1 MNGRRTSPVA
11 GSLLVLAAWL
21 APVPAEA
28 QVGAFLDSLFGG
40 KKEQPAPA
48 AEPEAAPAPAAPAPA
63 PKKAAAPKKEG
74 KDAAKDSGKEAK
86 AAEKP
91 ADARTGSIK
100 GGKHAGPE
108 RSAEKAQ
115 PEARVAAVG
124 APAAVAASLEPADP
138 ATVLAQANAYFNGLT
153 TLTGNFMQ
161 IAADGRR
168 IGGKLTI
175 AKPGRLRF
183 DYDQPSPLEVVA
195 DGTSVAVR
203 DRKLS
208 TQDTYFIAQTPLKF
222 LLREKIDLAHDLTV
236 TEVTNDPGG
245 VRIALED
252 RATLGGTSKIQL
264 YFDAE
269 VKTLSQ
275 WRITD
280 PQGYLTTVQL
290 SNLQKGKPVDSTLFF
305 INYGRPEDKAMA
317 ERIKQSQNP

>member
-1 MNGRRTSPVA
+1 MYGRRTSPVA
-11 GSLLVLAAWL
+11 GSLLILAAWL
-21 APVPAEA
+21 APVPAQA

-40 KKEQPAPA
+40 KKEQPAP
-48 AEPEAAPAPAAPAPA
+48 EPEAAPASPAPAPA
-63 PKKAAAPKKEG
+63 PKKAAVPKKDAS
-74 KDAAKDSGKEAK
+74 KDAK
-86 AAEKP
+86 AGEKP
-91 ADARTGSIK
+91 TEARTGSIK
-100 GGKHAGPE
+100 GKPPAT
-108 RSAEKAQ
+108 EKGA
-115 PEARVAAVG
+115 PEAKVAAVG
-124 APAAVAASLEPADP
+124 APTALPASLEPADP
-138 ATVLAQANAYFNGLT
+138 ATVLAQANAYFNGIS
-153 TLTGNFMQ
+153 TLTGSFMQ

-203 DRKLS
+203 DRKLA

-222 LLREKIDLAHDLTV
+222 LLREKIDLARDLTV